1 MRHMIKLLFALSKIQ
16 DHMKDFQEF
25 KTQYTPRTCNASA
38 HSIAKLAS
46 KKIDSFVW
54 LDTIIL

>member
-1 MRHMIKLLFALSKIQ
+1 
-16 DHMKDFQEF
+16 MKDFQEF

-38 HSIAKLAS
+38 HSIAKLVS